1 MPYKS
6 VVLWRWEYEAYIWES
21 NCWSKKC
28 MKPYATKLTADDPD
42 AGTSSVA
49 RKLSAPQHG
58 WENQEGTGCEPCAVL
73 SLLSPRA
80 RAGLCHDFFRLFH
93 IAVFDLMNR
102 LYSHRNNSVPLRR
115 VSSFFVPIP
124 YSSQGLGFHL
134 SLKSCPASQSA
145 LLQTW
150 SEP

>member
-1 MPYKS
+1 
-6 VVLWRWEYEAYIWES
+6 
-21 NCWSKKC
+21 

-102 LYSHRNNSVPLRR
+102 LHSHRNNSVPLRR

-145 LLQTW
+145 LLQT
-150 SEP
+150 